1 MGRRREH
8 PPRALGPRCTSAHFF
23 LGCAHKGSSSSFVHV
38 CPPTRAAPR
47 AVLGDEMSPAPA
59 TAPCRGL
66 CVYLPMKR
74 KAPAHSWICGS
85 AAWRGL
91 RVYASGTPSVGPE
104 TACER
109 HSAARAADAWM
120 PALHPEAED
129 TAVRAPGGGPGTC
142 ISGRYP
148 R

>member
-23 LGCAHKGSSSSFVHV
+23 LGCAHKASSSSFVHV

-59 TAPCRGL
+59 TVPCHGL

-74 KAPAHSWICGS
+74 EAPRTAGYADPPRGGASGFTPQ
-85 AAWRGL
+85 GL
-91 RVYASGTPSVGPE
+91 RVLDPKRPARGTVQRGPR
-104 TACER
+104 TRGCPR
-109 HSAARAADAWM
+109 FTLR
-120 PALHPEAED
+120 AED
-129 TAVRAPGGGPGTC
+129 TAVPAPGGGPGTC